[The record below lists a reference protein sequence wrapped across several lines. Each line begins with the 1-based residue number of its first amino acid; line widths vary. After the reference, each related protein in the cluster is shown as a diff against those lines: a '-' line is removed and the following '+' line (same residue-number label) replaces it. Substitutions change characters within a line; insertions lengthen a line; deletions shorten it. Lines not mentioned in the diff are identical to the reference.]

1 MNNEIPNKL
10 NQGFDEILFQLSK
23 GNTIEGLEQGKL
35 WMGFEQIKEWKSM
48 FGYQFHIYSN
58 DHFIDK
64 KPHFHLKKISENI
77 DCKLFFDGTV
87 YDCQGPNVLE
97 KKVIKALEYFL
108 SKPNNQNMLI
118 EFWNNR
124 NPKHKFDTE

>member
-1 MNNEIPNKL
+1 MNNEIVNKL
-10 NQGFDEILFQLSK
+10 DQGFDEILFQLSK
-23 GNTIEGLEQGKL
+23 GNTIEGLKQGKL

-58 DHFIDK
+58 DHLIDK
-64 KPHFHLKKISENI
+64 KPHFHLKKISESI
-77 DCKLFFDGTV
+77 DCRLFFDGTV
-87 YDCQGPNVLE
+87 YDCQGLNVLE

-124 NPKHKFDTE
+124 NSKYKLPI